1 MSSWRP
7 SEEHERFHIDSGPR
21 ISALQVVSEA
31 LDIQQQDEDDCHDVE
46 SVKTAATTASSPPT
60 SSFSSSPPSAAP
72 PAATTGTKTIVASDS
87 DVSNGFVKSGR
98 SLPYVFE
105 ASESGRFQNIRIEC
119 NS

>member
-46 SVKTAATTASSPPT
+46 SVATASSPPT
-60 SSFSSSPPSAAP
+60 PGFSSSPPSAAP
-72 PAATTGTKTIVASDS
+72 PAAATTGTKTIVASDS

-105 ASESGRFQNIRIEC
+105 ASESGRFQNSWNAILQC
-119 NS
+119 